1 MRVKGSTGLYG
12 PISRRDFLRLGG
24 VGVAGVA
31 LLGAVGSSDLFA
43 QEAAPNY
50 SSLVTE
56 FEEAAQRFSVPA
68 SLLLAMGYVNTRWEM
83 PPPEASAYEPGST
96 HGRGAYGIMQL
107 VRNDSADTLG
117 EASRLTGIPEEEL
130 KTVRKSNILGGAALL
145 AESQGDRPIRLGD
158 YFGAVAGNG
167 GRGRLFKAV
176 AGIGAGELYA
186 AEVFKVLR
194 KGTYEKILDGEEV
207 SLPSR
212 EGDL

>member
-1 MRVKGSTGLYG
+1 MRKC
-12 PISRRDFLRLGG
+12 I
-24 VGVAGVA
+24 
-31 LLGAVGSSDLFA
+31 LL
-43 QEAAPNY
+43 
-50 SSLVTE
+50 
-56 FEEAAQRFSVPA
+56 
-68 SLLLAMGYVNTRWEM
+68 W
-83 PPPEASAYEPGST
+83 
-96 HGRGAYGIMQL
+96 
-107 VRNDSADTLG
+107 
-117 EASRLTGIPEEEL
+117 
-130 KTVRKSNILGGAALL
+130 GAALL
-145 AESQGDRPIRLGD
+145 AESRGDRPIRLGD